1 MRLSRCSTTLGSWQ
15 TQDLTGRQRRG
26 AEVVALLELP
36 DALPNVA
43 RVAVRGDRP
52 EGVGRLDDV
61 RPLGPCAVGA
71 AGGQADC
78 ESCQNEDDDELL
90 EHVFAMI
97 GRTDVRVK

>member
-36 DALPNVA
+36 DTLPNVA

-61 RPLGPCAVGA
+61 RPLGPGGVGA
-71 AGGQADC
+71 AGDQTDR
-78 ESCQNEDDDELL
+78 ESREHQHDDKLP
-90 EHVFAMI
+90 EHVFAI
-97 GRTDVRVK
+97 LERTDVRVK